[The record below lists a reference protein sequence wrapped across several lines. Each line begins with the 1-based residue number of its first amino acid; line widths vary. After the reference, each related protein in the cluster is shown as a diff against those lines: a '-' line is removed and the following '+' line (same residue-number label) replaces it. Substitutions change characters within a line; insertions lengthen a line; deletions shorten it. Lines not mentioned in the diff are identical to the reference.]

1 MGFSRFIKSQFK
13 KNKQTNKNLEREVKH
28 NIWEERVTSLEESV
42 FCSYMTK
49 FFKGWKD

>member
-1 MGFSRFIKSQFK
+1 MDGLFK
-13 KNKQTNKNLEREVKH
+13 VYKITVLKKKKLREVQH

-42 FCSYMTK
+42 FCSSMTK